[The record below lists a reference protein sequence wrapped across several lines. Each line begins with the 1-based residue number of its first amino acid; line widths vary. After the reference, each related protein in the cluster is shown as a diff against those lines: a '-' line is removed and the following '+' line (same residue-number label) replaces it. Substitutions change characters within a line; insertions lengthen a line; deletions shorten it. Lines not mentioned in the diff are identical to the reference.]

1 MIVCRSRTPIT
12 SKMELFLT
20 LVKGFQPLTN
30 IKKLQLRC
38 CIDTYLDFDGDISHK
53 QNESASKSNVTCH
66 LEIAWTIFINQ
77 GQLISHD
84 SKQNVTLFWYSVLT
98 FTVNFY
104 TPVFSNLSLPPLLL
118 FLLPCFFG

>member
-20 LVKGFQPLTN
+20 LVKGFQPLAN

-53 QNESASKSNVTCH
+53 QNESASKSSVTCH

-104 TPVFSNLSLPPLLL
+104 TPVISNLSLPPLLL